1 MLLLFMLWVYFSWV
15 LVLFGASVSF
25 CLHQKERIMGKLETK
40 IPPIGTNIKNFEALK
55 YELTNKDPDC
65 TNADFGI

>member
-25 CLHQKERIMGKLETK
+25 CLHQKEVPFQDL
-40 IPPIGTNIKNFEALK
+40 LHHQ
-55 YELTNKDPDC
+55 LTSYQK
-65 TNADFGI
+65 